1 MKSTVENFEILGLFG
16 SKNVKLSFKN
26 RVQIY
31 IGENGLGKTTVLNTL
46 YYLLDLKFEELLN
59 VNFSQINIRVNNKD
73 YSFTKTDIQGYVNR
87 NKRGSRKSG
96 IYNHIDNLLDKEGIA
111 SLKKIIDNKN
121 NSQFEKII
129 NIKSQLER
137 MGISINAPSSY
148 IYDIVMDIITQRS
161 ENKSIP
167 IFIEEI
173 KNINSRILYFPTYRR
188 VEKDLQNLIKAIRKE
203 KEIDEDIWYPSMDD
217 DEDSIISMS
226 KLIHFGMAD
235 VKKRIDNILS
245 QITKISREKLDTLS
259 TDLLKRE
266 IKGFPNDIKI
276 KKDDISTI
284 KIILSREQVG
294 LESEDKNFVLKLIE
308 NKEIYNKDYKQ
319 LLYLLSQLLKI
330 YDSYS
335 IYDRGIKN
343 FVNVCNNYLRG
354 KEFLYNEVDLNLE
367 LVQIDDH
374 TNNSIPISLDLLSS
388 GEKQIVSLFS
398 IIYLEP
404 QKNFILLIDEPEL
417 SLSIFWQKTLIPD
430 IIKSDKCDFLLAVTH
445 SPFIFENEFEDNTV
459 GLSEFMS
466 NSK

>member
-1 MKSTVENFEILGLFG
+1 M
-16 SKNVKLSFKN
+16 
-26 RVQIY
+26 
-31 IGENGLGKTTVLNTL
+31 
-46 YYLLDLKFEELLN
+46 
-59 VNFSQINIRVNNKD
+59 
-73 YSFTKTDIQGYVNR
+73 
-87 NKRGSRKSG
+87 
-96 IYNHIDNLLDKEGIA
+96 
-111 SLKKIIDNKN
+111 
-121 NSQFEKII
+121 
-129 NIKSQLER
+129 
-137 MGISINAPSSY
+137 
-148 IYDIVMDIITQRS
+148 
-161 ENKSIP
+161 
-167 IFIEEI
+167 
-173 KNINSRILYFPTYRR
+173 
-188 VEKDLQNLIKAIRKE
+188 
-203 KEIDEDIWYPSMDD
+203 
-217 DEDSIISMS
+217 
-226 KLIHFGMAD
+226 
-235 VKKRIDNILS
+235 
-245 QITKISREKLDTLS
+245 
-259 TDLLKRE
+259 
-266 IKGFPNDIKI
+266 
-276 KKDDISTI
+276 
-284 KIILSREQVG
+284 
-294 LESEDKNFVLKLIE
+294 LKLIE